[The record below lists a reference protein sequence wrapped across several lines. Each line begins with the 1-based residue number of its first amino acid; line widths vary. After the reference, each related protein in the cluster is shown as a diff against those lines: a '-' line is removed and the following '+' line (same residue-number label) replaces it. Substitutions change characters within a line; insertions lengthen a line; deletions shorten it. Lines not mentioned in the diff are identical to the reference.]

1 MKISSK
7 DGTIHF
13 ANGIVSRDLSLPQFI
28 GSSLGRTAKET
39 ISKKDRRHYEF
50 DPETG
55 ISATVFFQDEALD
68 RVLLMMSMPSDSAKI
83 WTEELELQR
92 KAVHDNWLESELGE
106 PPHEYPWG
114 RVVSDYDA
122 RGCVS
127 EIIVVYDR

>member
-13 ANGIVSRDLSLPQFI
+13 AKGIVSRDLSLPQFI
-28 GSSLGRTAKET
+28 GSSLGRSAKET
-39 ISKKDRRHYEF
+39 ISNTDRRHYEF

-55 ISATVFFQDEALD
+55 ISATVFFQGEALD

-106 PPHEYPWG
+106 PPHEYGWG

-127 EIIVVYDR
+127 EIIVVYER